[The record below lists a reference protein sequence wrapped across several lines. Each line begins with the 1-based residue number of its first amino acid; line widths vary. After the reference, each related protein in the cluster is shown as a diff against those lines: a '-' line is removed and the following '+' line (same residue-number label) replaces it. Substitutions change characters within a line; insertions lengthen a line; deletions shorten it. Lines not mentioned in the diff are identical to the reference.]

1 VAHSLANRQQTRRF
15 YPSAVIEWGKAKL
28 TFEYGD
34 YVIPENFK
42 LMGTRPTRAP
52 APTALASPR
61 PLPPA
66 AVAATHQDPSDHK
79 HPESFNPLRFAGTPP
94 PLQHRAM
101 PMLSLI
107 RVIWAA
113 MRRRGG
119 QQRLLVR
126 APRRRTA

>member
-1 VAHSLANRQQTRRF
+1 MAHSLANRQQTRRF

-94 PLQHRAM
+94 FSHRAM
-101 PMLSLI
+101 PTSL
-107 RVIWAA
+107 
-113 MRRRGG
+113 
-119 QQRLLVR
+119 
-126 APRRRTA
+126 